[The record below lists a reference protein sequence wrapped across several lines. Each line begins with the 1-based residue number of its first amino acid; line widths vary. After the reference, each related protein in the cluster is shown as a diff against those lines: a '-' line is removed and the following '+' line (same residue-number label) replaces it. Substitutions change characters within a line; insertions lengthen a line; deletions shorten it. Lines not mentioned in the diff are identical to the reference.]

1 MKTVNGS
8 NQKTTKQEIIL
19 TWFENLYEGNKV
31 IFYQEEFPCIAEL
44 DIVQQTEQN
53 MMLHINEKTPIVS
66 NVKNINTKHNA
77 DWVVGFSW
85 QAVLPSY
92 QHKILSRVG
101 AGAVIWFNPELV
113 KAVETLVK
121 DNNFVLAQA
130 LLRDSS
136 LLNIINKK

>member
-1 MKTVNGS
+1 MKTVNDS

-44 DIVQQTEQN
+44 DIVKQTAQN
-53 MMLHINEKTPIVS
+53 MMLHINEKTPVVS
-66 NVKNINTKHNA
+66 NVKNIKTKHNA
-77 DWVVGFSW
+77 DWVIGFSW
-85 QAVLPSY
+85 QTVLPSY
-92 QHKILSRVG
+92 QHKVLSRVG

-113 KAVETLVK
+113 KTIEALIK

-136 LLNIINKK
+136 LLNIINEQ